1 MIRFIFLHYYVNVIS
16 TGEGDRDPPN
26 DPISSHSH
34 PITNTSSK
42 SKPKANILCFDDRS
56 TDLAVTLDRRRLEYQ
71 SFLPLPV
78 SVVLSVCSSNKQF
91 PAFLF
96 SSRVEIYTNCSGIRK
111 KRFFVWGQSFVCKER
126 EQGNVSIV
134 FLAGSIKKNDRHNI

>member
-1 MIRFIFLHYYVNVIS
+1 MNSIHGCEWRAFKSTNKEKIITKQTNKYLHAHICALCDFSYVFKPMIRFIFLHYYVNVIS

-78 SVVLSVCSSNKQF
+78 SVLLSVCSSNK
-91 PAFLF
+91 
-96 SSRVEIYTNCSGIRK
+96 
-111 KRFFVWGQSFVCKER
+111 
-126 EQGNVSIV
+126 
-134 FLAGSIKKNDRHNI
+134 